1 MAKKRKGMFLT
12 FEGGEGVGK
21 TSQIARLAQVFEA
34 NRQEVV
40 VTREPGG
47 STIAN
52 RIRSLIIDPKN
63 DGLVPLAELFLY
75 EASRAQHVHD
85 TVLPALSRGAIVI
98 CDRFADSSLVYQGAG
113 RKLKPEVVKK
123 LNLLATGGVAPD
135 VTILLDLDP
144 RIGLARVGARG
155 VLDRLEREK
164 LSFHRAVR
172 SGFLKLAKTEKSRFL
187 VLDGSQS
194 RDDIHEQIVAHLED
208 KGWL

>member
-1 MAKKRKGMFLT
+1 MAKKKGLFLT

-21 TSQIARLAQVFEA
+21 TTQIARIARVFESSG
-34 NRQEVV
+34 REVV

-52 RIRSLIIDPKN
+52 RIRALIIDPKN
-63 DGLVPLAELFLY
+63 DGMVPLAELFLY
-75 EASRAQHVHD
+75 EASRAQHMHD
-85 TVLPALSRGAIVI
+85 TVLPALRRGAIVI

-113 RKLKPEVVKK
+113 RRLPAKTVVM
-123 LNLLATGGVAPD
+123 LNQLATDGVKPD
-135 VTILLDLDP
+135 GTVLLDLDP

-172 SGFLKLAKTEKSRFL
+172 RGFLDLAKKERKRFL
-187 VLDGSQS
+187 VVSASKS
-194 RDDIHEQIVAHLED
+194 RDEIHETIVAHWE
-208 KGWL
+208 KQGWL